1 MQSEINFDNAA
12 QWRSGAT
19 PKTVCFLQAVL
30 ISAAFAVLIQS
41 IANVFWA
48 FPAEVLHLTAF
59 ALALPVTWLLRVRM
73 DSWRIS
79 EGAVSSVCFSR
90 QSVLASFEN
99 RHEPVRMRITAIGR
113 YWGALSL
120 KLQTEQSAQMG
131 VRFDRSV
138 PVTFTLWES
147 TLGKEKF
154 RKACALVYWHAR
166 GSHD

>member
-1 MQSEINFDNAA
+1 MQSDINLANAA

-19 PKTVCFLQAVL
+19 PKTVCLMQAVL
-30 ISAAFAVLIQS
+30 VSAAFAVLIQS

-48 FPAEVLHLTAF
+48 VPVEVLHLTAF
-59 ALALPVTWLLRVRM
+59 VLALPVTWLLRVRM
-73 DSWRIS
+73 DSWLVS

-99 RHEPVRMRITAIGR
+99 RHEPVLMRITAIGR

-120 KLQTEQSAQMG
+120 KLHSEQSTAVD
-131 VRFDRSV
+131 VRFDRSL

-154 RKACALVYWHAR
+154 RKVCALVYWHAR